1 MTTRNQSEGPSK
13 IMQDVLK
20 VTPSPWRQDEEISI
34 FSDAVGQF
42 FERECVPH
50 VQAWRK
56 AGIVPRDIWT
66 KAGEAG
72 LLCASIPEEYGGAG
86 GDFRHEAIIAEQQQW
101 TGVDGFGITLHNAI
115 VAPYILH
122 YGSEEQKQRWLPR
135 LATGDLVCAIAMT
148 EPGTGSDLQNI
159 KTTATR
165 DGNGYVINGSKTF
178 ISNGQTANLIL
189 VCAKT
194 DPTKGAK
201 GISIM
206 VVETDEVEGEGGF
219 KRGKNLEKVGQHAA
233 DTSELFFDDV
243 KVPATALLGDEEG
256 QGFVQ
261 LMQQLPQERHIIGIQ
276 GMGMIE
282 RAIRETVAYV
292 KQRKAFG
299 GTIFDFQNT
308 QFKLAECKTEATV
321 AKVFVE
327 HCTELLLK
335 GELDA
340 ATASMSKYWVSDL
353 QCKIIDEC
361 LQLHGGWGYMDEYPI
376 AQMYADARVQRIY
389 GGANEVM
396 KLLIART
403 L

>member
-1 MTTRNQSEGPSK
+1 MFQSPLS
-13 IMQDVLK
+13 VP
-20 VTPSPWRQDEEISI
+20 PSPWRADDEISI

-42 FERECVPH
+42 FERECKPH
-50 VQAWRK
+50 VEDWRK

-66 KAGEAG
+66 KAGEVG
-72 LLCASIPEEYGGAG
+72 LLCASMPEEYGGAG
-86 GDFRHEAIIAEQQQW
+86 GDFRHEAVIIEQQQW
-101 TGVDGFGITLHNAI
+101 HGIDGFGITLHNAI

-122 YGSEEQKQRWLPR
+122 YGSEEQKQRWLPK
-135 LATGDLVCAIAMT
+135 LASGELVCAIAMT

-159 KTTATR
+159 KTTAKK
-165 DGNGYVINGSKTF
+165 DGNGYIINGSKTF
-178 ISNGQTANLIL
+178 ITNGQTADLIL

-194 DPTKGAK
+194 DPDKGAK

-206 VVETDEVEGEGGF
+206 VVETEEVEGFE
-219 KRGKNLEKVGQHAA
+219 RGKNLEKVGQHAA
-233 DTSELFFDDV
+233 DTSELFFNDV
-243 KVPATALLGDEEG
+243 KVPAHALLGSDEG

-261 LMQQLPQERHIIGIQ
+261 LMQQLPQERHIIGLQ
-276 GMGMIE
+276 GVGMIE
-282 RAIRETVAYV
+282 RAIAETVAYV

-299 GTIFDFQNT
+299 GTIMDFQNT
-308 QFKLAECKTEATV
+308 QFKLAEAKTEATV
-321 AKVFVE
+321 AKVFAD

-340 ATASMSKYWVSDL
+340 ATASMSKYWISDL

-361 LQLHGGWGYMDEYPI
+361 LQLFGGWGYMDEYPI

-396 KLLIART
+396 KMLIART

>member
-1 MTTRNQSEGPSK
+1 MS
-13 IMQDVLK
+13 DVLN
-20 VTPSPWRQDEEISI
+20 TAPATWRQDEEIKI
-34 FSDAVGQF
+34 FESAVAQF
-42 FERECVPH
+42 FEKELKPYVE
-50 VQAWRK
+50 AWRE
-56 AGIVPRDIWT
+56 AGIVPRDVWY
-66 KAGEAG
+66 KAAEQG
-72 LLCASIPEEYGGAG
+72 LLGVSVPEEYGGAG
-86 GDFRHEAIIAEQQQW
+86 GDFRHDAVIIEQLELQ
-101 TGVDGFGITLHNAI
+101 GIAGFGIGLHNAI
-115 VAPYILH
+115 VAPYITH
-122 YGSEEQKQRWLPR
+122 YGTEDQKQRLLPKIVS
-135 LATGDLVCAIAMT
+135 GELVTAIAMT

-159 KTTATR
+159 KTTAKK
-165 DGNGYVINGSKTF
+165 DGDDYIINGSKTF
-178 ISNGQTANLIL
+178 ITNGQTANLIL

-194 DPTKGAK
+194 DPSQGAK

-206 VVETDEVEGEGGF
+206 LVETDEVDGF
-219 KRGKNLEKVGQHAA
+219 ERGRNLKKIGQPAA
-233 DTSELFFDDV
+233 DTSELFFNDV
-243 KVPATALLGDEEG
+243 RVPASALMGGEEG
-256 QGFVQ
+256 KGFIQ

-276 GMGMIE
+276 GIGMIQ
-282 RAIRETVAYV
+282 RALQETVEYV

-321 AKVFVE
+321 AKVFVD

-361 LQLHGGWGYMDEYPI
+361 LQLHGGFGYMDEYPI
-376 AQMYADARVQRIY
+376 GQMYQDARVQRIY

-396 KLLIART
+396 KMLIART

>member
-1 MTTRNQSEGPSK
+1 MLQSPL
-13 IMQDVLK
+13 DVPHA
-20 VTPSPWRQDEEISI
+20 TWRDDDEMNI

-42 FERECVPH
+42 FERECQPH
-50 VQAWRK
+50 VQDWRK
-56 AGIVPRDIWT
+56 AGIVPREVWT
-66 KAGEAG
+66 KAGQAG
-72 LLCASIPEEYGGAG
+72 LLCASMPEEYGGAG
-86 GDFRHEAIIAEQQQW
+86 GDFRHEALIIEQQQW
-101 TGVDGFGITLHNAI
+101 KGIDGFGITLHNAI

-135 LATGDLVCAIAMT
+135 LAKGELVCAIAMT
-148 EPGTGSDLQNI
+148 EPGTGSDLQDI
-159 KTTATR
+159 KTTAR
-165 DGNGYVINGSKTF
+165 KDGNGYIINGSKTF
-178 ISNGQTANLIL
+178 ITNGQTADLIL

-194 DPTKGAK
+194 DPDKGAK

-206 VVETDEVEGEGGF
+206 VVETEEVDGF
-219 KRGKNLEKVGQHAA
+219 ERGKNLEKIGQHAA
-233 DTSELFFDDV
+233 DTSELFFNDV
-243 KVPATALLGDEEG
+243 KVPAYALLGPEEG

-261 LMQQLPQERHIIGIQ
+261 LMQQLPQERHIIGLQ
-276 GMGMIE
+276 GIGMIE
-282 RAIRETVAYV
+282 RAIAETVAYV

-299 GTIFDFQNT
+299 GTIMDFQNT

-321 AKVFVE
+321 AKVFMD
-327 HCTELLLK
+327 HCTERLLK

-361 LQLHGGWGYMDEYPI
+361 LQLFGGWGYMDEYPI

-396 KLLIART
+396 KMLIART

>member
-1 MTTRNQSEGPSK
+1 MLQSPL
-13 IMQDVLK
+13 DVPK
-20 VTPSPWRQDEEISI
+20 AKWRDDEELDI

-42 FERECVPH
+42 FEKECGPH
-50 VQAWRK
+50 VPEWRK
-56 AGIVPRDIWT
+56 QGYVPREMWT
-66 KAGEAG
+66 EAG
-72 LLCASIPEEYGGAG
+72 KMGLLGTSIAEEYGGSG
-86 GDFRHEAIIAEQQQW
+86 GDFRHDAIIIEQQQW
-101 TGVDGFGITLHNAI
+101 KGIDGFGLTLHTGI
-115 VAPYILH
+115 VAPYIES
-122 YGSEEQKQRWLPR
+122 YGTEEQKRKYLPQ
-135 LATGDLVCAIAMT
+135 VCSGEKVLAIAMT

-159 KTTATR
+159 KTNAKK

-178 ISNGQTANLIL
+178 ISNGQTADLIL

-194 DPTKGAK
+194 DPDKGAK
-201 GISIM
+201 GISIFL
-206 VVETDEVEGEGGF
+206 VDTDEVDGF
-219 KRGKNLEKVGQHAA
+219 ERGRNLEKIGQHAA
-233 DTSELFFDDV
+233 DTSELFFNDV
-243 KVPATALLGDEEG
+243 KVPAQALLGEEEG

-261 LMQQLPQERHIIGIQ
+261 LMQKLPQERHIIGLQ
-276 GMGMIE
+276 GIGMIE
-282 RAIRETVAYV
+282 RAITETVAYV

-299 GTIFDFQNT
+299 GTIWDFQNT

-321 AKVFVE
+321 AKVFMD

-361 LQLHGGWGYMDEYPI
+361 LQLHGGYGYMDEYPI
-376 AQMYADARVQRIY
+376 GQMFADARVQRIY

-396 KLLIART
+396 KMLIART

>member
-1 MTTRNQSEGPSK
+1 MQQSPLDVKPSA
-13 IMQDVLK
+13 
-20 VTPSPWRQDEEISI
+20 WRDDEEMNI

-42 FERECVPH
+42 FERECAPH
-50 VQAWRK
+50 VQDWRK
-56 AGIVPRDIWT
+56 AGIVPRDVWS

-72 LLCASIPEEYGGAG
+72 LLCASMPEEYGGAG
-86 GDFRHEAIIAEQQQW
+86 GDFRHEAIIIEQQQW
-101 TGVDGFGITLHNAI
+101 KGIDGFGISLHNAI
-115 VAPYILH
+115 VAPYIHH
-122 YGSEEQKQRWLPR
+122 YGSEEQKQRWLPK
-135 LATGDLVCAIAMT
+135 LATGELVCAIAMT
-148 EPGTGSDLQNI
+148 EPGTGSDLQAI
-159 KTTATR
+159 KTTAIK
-165 DGNGYVINGSKTF
+165 DGNGYTINGSKTF
-178 ISNGQTANLIL
+178 ITNGQTADLIL

-194 DPTKGAK
+194 DPSEGAK

-206 VVETDEVEGEGGF
+206 VVETEEVDGF
-219 KRGKNLEKVGQHAA
+219 ERGKNLEKVGQHAA
-233 DTSELFFDDV
+233 DTSELFFNDV
-243 KVPATALLGDEEG
+243 KVPASALLGPEEG

-261 LMQQLPQERHIIGIQ
+261 LMQQLPQERHIIGLQ
-276 GMGMIE
+276 GIGMIE
-282 RAIRETVAYV
+282 RAISETVAYV

-299 GTIFDFQNT
+299 GTIMDFQNT

-321 AKVFVE
+321 AKVFAD

-340 ATASMSKYWVSDL
+340 STASMSKYWISDL

>member
-1 MTTRNQSEGPSK
+1 MMTMS
-13 IMQDVLK
+13 
-20 VTPSPWRQDEEISI
+20 SPLQVEQPKWRQDEDISI

-42 FERECVPH
+42 FEKECAPH
-50 VQAWRK
+50 VPEWRK
-56 AGIVPRDIWT
+56 QGYVPREMW
-66 KAGEAG
+66 KQAGEMG
-72 LLCASIPEEYGGAG
+72 LLCASMPEEYGGAG
-86 GDFRHEAIIAEQQQW
+86 GDFRHEAVIIEQQQW
-101 TGVDGFGITLHNAI
+101 KGIDGFGITLHNAI
-115 VAPYILH
+115 VAPYISH
-122 YGSEEQKQRWLPR
+122 YGSEEQKRRWLPK
-135 LATGDLVCAIAMT
+135 LASGEMVCAIAMT

-159 KTTATR
+159 KTTAKK

-194 DPTKGAK
+194 NPEEGAK

-206 VVETDEVEGEGGF
+206 VVETDEVEGDGGF
-219 KRGKNLEKVGQHAA
+219 RRGRNLEKIGQHAA

-243 KVPATALLGDEEG
+243 KVPATALLGSEEG
-256 QGFVQ
+256 HGFVQ
-261 LMQQLPQERHIIGIQ
+261 LMQQLPQERHIIGLQ
-276 GMGMIE
+276 GIGMIE
-282 RAIRETVAYV
+282 RALEVTVDYV
-292 KQRKAFG
+292 KNRKAFG
-299 GTIFDFQNT
+299 KSVMDFQNT
-308 QFKLAECKTEATV
+308 QFKLAEAKTEATV
-321 AKVFVE
+321 ARVFMDY
-327 HCTELLLK
+327 CTEQLLQGK
-335 GELDA
+335 LDA

-361 LQLHGGWGYMDEYPI
+361 LQLHGGYGYMDEYPI